1 MQYPTSP
8 SSHSTKHRSPR
19 LSYPQPTTT
28 MEERIDPRRIS
39 QLSQRKLR
47 CASCD
52 ERRDN
57 HNLRRLV
64 LTQNLLLSARN
75 KSDASLSST
84 STSSSSS
91 SQSSM
96 ETEPQSSG
104 IQRTEEPMSNRDDD
118 YSFGLVFPDS
128 SSWETQDGETLTGV
142 DESKWLDAVLSY

>member
-28 MEERIDPRRIS
+28 MEERIGPRRIS

-47 CASCD
+47 CVSCD

-75 KSDASLSST
+75 KSDASLSSN
-84 STSSSSS
+84 SSSSSSSSS
-91 SQSSM
+91 SQSSV
-96 ETEPQSSG
+96 ENEPPAKG
-104 IQRTEEPMSNRDDD
+104 IQRVEEPIMENGDVD
-118 YSFGLVFPDS
+118 YRFGFVFPDS
-128 SSWETQDGETLTGV
+128 AS
-142 DESKWLDAVLSY
+142 